1 MQKQTVGT
9 QSAVTAPARTIE
21 FGANVVPG
29 NNSRQTSR
37 STIDN
42 TFHYYENRNSRRLT
56 QDMRRT
62 ESPSNTGLVQA
73 GVDGIEIML
82 AVDFDD
88 DKLEAF
94 SRWSQSAG
102 SGAPEDLRMSKDP
115 AEFLEGGLAMQS
127 LEDIRFAF
135 AVRGVT
141 RVCTHQIVR
150 TRAAAFKQQS
160 QQDTWQGDMPEFRM
174 PETVWVNPV
183 LRAEW
188 IACLIECHRVYNLA
202 IDADVQYK
210 DARYILPEGTTNF
223 ILCEYSLRT
232 FMDMYAY
239 RACVMFQE
247 ELVYVTRKMGEL
259 LVEAHPYL
267 APHIKIS
274 CEKIKKCTFQGPE
287 RVEETCD
294 FPWAKESNRT
304 FRQSRSGFD
313 K

>member
-1 MQKQTVGT
+1 MQSIATSTGSNV
-9 QSAVTAPARTIE
+9 VE
-21 FGANVVPG
+21 FGPDVEPG
-29 NNSRQTSR
+29 PYTRQTSR
-37 STIDN
+37 SVIDTTMHGTI
-42 TFHYYENRNSRRLT
+42 NRNSRRLS
-56 QDMRRT
+56 QDGKRT
-62 ESPSNTGLVQA
+62 ESPSNTGMVQV
-73 GVDGIEIML
+73 GTDMIEVVL

-94 SRWSQSAG
+94 SRWAQSAG
-102 SGAPEDLRMSKDP
+102 SGAPEELRMSKDP

-141 RVCTHQIVR
+141 RIVTHQIVR

-160 QQDTWQGDMPEFRM
+160 QQDTWQGDFPEFRM
-174 PETVWVNPV
+174 PETIWVNPI
-183 LRAEW
+183 LRANW
-188 IACLIECHRVYNLA
+188 IVTIVECHKSYNLA

-223 ILCEYSLRT
+223 IFCEYSLRT
-232 FMDMYAY
+232 FLEMYAY

-247 ELVYVTRKMGEL
+247 ELVYITREMGRL

-267 APHIKIS
+267 EPHIKIS
-274 CEKIKKCTFQGPE
+274 CEKIHECTFQGPE
-287 RVEETCD
+287 RVEETCT
-294 FPWAKESNRT
+294 FPWAREDNRAY
-304 FRQSRSGFD
+304 RQRKSGFD

>member
-1 MQKQTVGT
+1 MEKQLLAYVAA
-9 QSAVTAPARTIE
+9 QDIE
-21 FGANVVPG
+21 FGADAEPDTHT
-29 NNSRQTSR
+29 RQTSR
-37 STIDN
+37 SIIDN
-42 TFHYYENRNSRRLT
+42 TWHGSRNVNSRRLT

-62 ESPSNTGLVQA
+62 ESPSNTGMVQV
-73 GVDGIEIML
+73 GTDGIECFL

-94 SRWSQSAG
+94 SRWAQSAG
-102 SGAPEDLRMSKDP
+102 SGAPEELRMSKDP

-135 AVRGVT
+135 AVRGVS
-141 RVCTHQIVR
+141 RAVTHMIVR

-160 QQDTWQGDMPEFRM
+160 QQDTWQGDYPEFRM
-174 PETVWVNPV
+174 PESIWVDRN

-188 IACLIECHRVYNLA
+188 IRVMIECHKAYNMA

-210 DARYILPEGTTNF
+210 DARYILPEGTTTF
-223 ILCEYSLRT
+223 IFCEYSLRT
-232 FMDMYAY
+232 FLEMYAY

-247 ELVYVTRKMGEL
+247 ELVHVTREMGRL

-267 APHIKIS
+267 EPHVKIT
-274 CEKIKKCTFQGPE
+274 CEKIKKCSFQGPE
-287 RVEETCD
+287 RVEETCE
-294 FPWAKESNRT
+294 FPWAREDNRM
-304 FRQSRSGFD
+304 FRQGKSGFD

>member
-1 MQKQTVGT
+1 MEMLT
-9 QSAVTAPARTIE
+9 QSTDAATNRAKVE
-21 FGANVVPG
+21 FGPDVAPG
-29 NNSRQTSR
+29 QNARQTSR
-37 STIDN
+37 SIIDQTMHGTLN
-42 TFHYYENRNSRRLT
+42 VNSRRIS
-56 QDMRRT
+56 QDMLRT
-62 ESPSNTGLVQA
+62 VSPSNTGLVQV
-73 GVDGIEIML
+73 GTDGIEVIL
-82 AVDFDD
+82 AVDFEDA
-88 DKLEAF
+88 KLEAF

-102 SGAPEDLRMSKDP
+102 SGAPEELRMSKDP

-135 AVRGVT
+135 AVRGVS

-174 PETVWVNPV
+174 PETIWVIPE
-183 LRAEW
+183 LRAAW
-188 IACLIECHRVYNLA
+188 IAAMVECHRVYNMA

-232 FMDMYAY
+232 FLEMYAY

-247 ELVYVTRKMGEL
+247 ELVEVTQSMGRL

-267 APHIKIS
+267 EPHVKIS

-287 RVEETCD
+287 RVEETCT
-294 FPWAKESNRT
+294 FPWAKEDNRV
-304 FRQSRSGFD
+304 FRQRKSGFD